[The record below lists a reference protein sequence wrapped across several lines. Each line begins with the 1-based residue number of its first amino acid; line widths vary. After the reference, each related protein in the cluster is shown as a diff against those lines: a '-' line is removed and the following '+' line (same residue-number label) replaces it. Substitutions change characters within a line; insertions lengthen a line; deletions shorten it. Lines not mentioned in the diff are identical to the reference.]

1 VAVVTKPN
9 TRAKRM
15 KILRMLIPHF
25 RCAVYARRIRN
36 DL

>member
-1 VAVVTKPN
+1 
-9 TRAKRM
+9 M

-25 RCAVYARRIRN
+25 RYAVYARRIRN